1 MMKKLMLFLYRSSEN
16 FIAKKDIKFR
26 RLRPIRAFRRR
37 LNNYV
42 ISHYKTNYVELDGR
56 KMFLDP
62 KDSLRL
68 SLKEYGKREME
79 LVKKIVKK
87 GVVIVDLGA
96 NIGFWTLVFA
106 KMVGD
111 EGHVFAFEP
120 GPANFGILKK
130 NVEINHFQ
138 NVTLIQKA
146 VSNKSGKTK
155 LFLSYESNDHRIYN
169 PNDNR
174 QSVEIEMISLDEYFK
189 NYDRKI
195 DFIKCNIQGSDHVA
209 LLGMHEILKK
219 SKSIKLVMELY
230 PELLEGLNSSTEKF
244 LNTLQEEG
252 FTVYDLLDEK
262 GMDKPV
268 NKKEMIMKYTP
279 ENLNGTML
287 YCEREE

>member
-106 KMVGD
+106 KIVGD

-138 NVTLIQKA
+138 NVT
-146 VSNKSGKTK
+146 
-155 LFLSYESNDHRIYN
+155 
-169 PNDNR
+169 
-174 QSVEIEMISLDEYFK
+174 
-189 NYDRKI
+189 
-195 DFIKCNIQGSDHVA
+195 
-209 LLGMHEILKK
+209 
-219 SKSIKLVMELY
+219 
-230 PELLEGLNSSTEKF
+230 
-244 LNTLQEEG
+244 
-252 FTVYDLLDEK
+252 
-262 GMDKPV
+262 
-268 NKKEMIMKYTP
+268 
-279 ENLNGTML
+279 
-287 YCEREE
+287 